1 MKIVFAVASYWPST
15 GGVQMVT
22 KYLAEGLAEN
32 GHHVVV
38 LTKQLENA
46 MNDDEHCGVKI
57 RRFYEKDIIKFH
69 YGDKKGYRAA
79 VVEECQDADALIA
92 VCASSFAAQWVFPLI
107 GKLPCKC
114 ILYQHGMYDGKLHL
128 KRCYSFKRF
137 LKLLV
142 LTPYWDIYHKYYW
155 KSIEK
160 FDGAIH
166 LYKNDSSY
174 NYFLDRG
181 YKKNHVIINSCEEA
195 FFDKNNGD
203 NQVAIKYGIE
213 RPYFIYVANFCFG
226 KNQKKSI
233 RIFKKSQCLNTDLVL
248 IGSKR
253 NDYYEKVKIEL
264 AKYPDLSDRVHILD
278 AVPRKDTIQLI
289 KNSYACLLTSE
300 NEYLPIT
307 ILEAMTVGKPFISTD
322 VGVVGKIP
330 GGNVCRSDDEL
341 SYWMNYYETNP
352 DYVNRLGS
360 IARDF
365 ATSNCNLKDKINDL
379 ENIIKNIR

>member
-92 VCASSFAAQWVFPLI
+92 VCASSFAAQWVFPLL

-195 FFDKNNGD
+195 FFDNNNGD
-203 NQVAIKYGIE
+203 NQVAIKNGIE

-233 RIFKKSQCLNTDLVL
+233 RIFKK
-248 IGSKR
+248 KKK
-253 NDYYEKVKIEL
+253 KV
-264 AKYPDLSDRVHILD
+264 AM
-278 AVPRKDTIQLI
+278 
-289 KNSYACLLTSE
+289 SE
-300 NEYLPIT
+300 Y
-307 ILEAMTVGKPFISTD
+307 
-322 VGVVGKIP
+322 
-330 GGNVCRSDDEL
+330 
-341 SYWMNYYETNP
+341 
-352 DYVNRLGS
+352 
-360 IARDF
+360 
-365 ATSNCNLKDKINDL
+365 
-379 ENIIKNIR
+379 